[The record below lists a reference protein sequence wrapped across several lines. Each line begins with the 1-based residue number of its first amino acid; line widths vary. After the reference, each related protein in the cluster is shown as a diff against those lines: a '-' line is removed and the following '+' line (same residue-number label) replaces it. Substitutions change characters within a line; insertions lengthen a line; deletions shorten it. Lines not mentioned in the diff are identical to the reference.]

1 LFNRTQGHFILENG
15 VFAKTFN
22 ELAIGTLQGGIIDS
36 SKIFQYKL
44 DIPSKDLAIIGAKH
58 LDEESNGFNG
68 AVLRYKNKKGFFAL
82 RSIMCESTVMGA
94 DGTNP
99 KNSPIVN
106 TSGKLICAAGWKVL
120 REDNEEPSEQEL
132 SKLIQNK
139 AKEEIERI
147 LREQNSIYYKQG
159 KFVSQYSNIPQEKN
173 RSLPKF
179 NVKIRNYAGRA
190 VVAIQNDSSEQ
201 DKYKISFGTIK
212 LVRSKRAQPLS
223 DRDREKNTILWHYLD
238 TLSFLCTSD
247 RLGTPLPKNKELDR
261 VIDSCPIGYT
271 KSSEREGGFNL
282 VRHNLVTIRMM
293 QEGYYEQHHK
303 FMTDFAE
310 FEKFAVDNSRQYA
323 TFIRVSQDPYQY
335 NFRANGKQLVITAQP
350 KLFEDPF
357 LNTTYLRMS
366 SATGT
371 VKYWPHVYTY
381 CESKVQNIPIPT
393 DEDISKISLNQERQ
407 SVKYLE
413 NCPAGYTLI
422 EKLE

>member
-1 LFNRTQGHFILENG
+1 LSVNI
-15 VFAKTFN
+15 
-22 ELAIGTLQGGIIDS
+22 AI
-36 SKIFQYKL
+36 F
-44 DIPSKDLAIIGAKH
+44 H
-58 LDEESNGFNG
+58 
-68 AVLRYKNKKGFFAL
+68 KK
-82 RSIMCESTVMGA
+82 
-94 DGTNP
+94 
-99 KNSPIVN
+99 
-106 TSGKLICAAGWKVL
+106 
-120 REDNEEPSEQEL
+120 
-132 SKLIQNK
+132 
-139 AKEEIERI
+139 
-147 LREQNSIYYKQG
+147 
-159 KFVSQYSNIPQEKN
+159 KN

-212 LVRSKRAQPLS
+212 LVRSKLAQPLS